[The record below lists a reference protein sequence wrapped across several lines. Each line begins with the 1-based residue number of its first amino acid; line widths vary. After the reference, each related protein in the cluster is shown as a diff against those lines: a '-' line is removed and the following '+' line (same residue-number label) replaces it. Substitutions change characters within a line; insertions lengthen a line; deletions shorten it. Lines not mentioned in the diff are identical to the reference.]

1 MGLDELKLQGN
12 EAFKAKKYEDAI
24 HYYTKAIDLSPQPEA
39 AAALYSNRAACW
51 QNTGNAANA
60 LKDAESCILLRP
72 SWIKGHYRKGTA
84 FESMQ
89 KYDEALKAFQQ
100 AAKLEP
106 GNEEIA
112 DKLQQLV
119 LMLKERNEKAS
130 PGACR
135 TPDEAKNIGNSL
147 FAAGNFERAML
158 FYSRAIELSPEGN
171 AEKANYY
178 ANRAACHQQTRNYH
192 LVINDCDKA
201 LVINPT
207 HVKALLRRAIAYE
220 GLESWSKALNDYNQ
234 VNRAFPGM
242 PAVSQGVLRC
252 QRALRG

>member
-1 MGLDELKLQGN
+1 MALDELRSKGN
-12 EAFKAKKYEDAI
+12 EAFKAKKYADAI
-24 HYYTKAIDLSPQPEA
+24 HFYTKAIELSPQAEA

-51 QNTGNAANA
+51 QNTGKAANA
-60 LKDAESCILLRP
+60 LKDAESCITLRP
-72 SWIKGHYRKGTA
+72 SWIKGHYRKGA
-84 FESMQ
+84 ALESMQ
-89 KYDEALKAFQQ
+89 RYDEALKAFQQ
-100 AAKLEP
+100 AAKMEP
-106 GNEEIA
+106 ENEEIA

-119 LMLKERNEKAS
+119 LILRERNEKS
-130 PGACR
+130 TPESCR
-135 TPDEAKNIGNSL
+135 TAEEAKNIGNSL
-147 FAAGNFERAML
+147 FSAGNFERAML
-158 FYSRAIELSPEGN
+158 FYSRAIALSQEGN
-171 AEKANYY
+171 VEQANYY

-201 LVINPT
+201 LEIDPT

-242 PAVSQGVLRC
+242 AAVSQGVLRC